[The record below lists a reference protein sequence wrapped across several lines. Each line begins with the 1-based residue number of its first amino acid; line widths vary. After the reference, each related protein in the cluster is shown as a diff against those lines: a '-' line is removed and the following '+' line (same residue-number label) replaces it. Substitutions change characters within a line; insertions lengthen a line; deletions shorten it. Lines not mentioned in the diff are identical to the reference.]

1 MSVAVIVVAGGSG
14 TRVGQEVNKVYLPI
28 RQRATLTYSLETM
41 QRATVVDE
49 IVLVV
54 RDEDRS
60 AATAAAAAVPV
71 TKPFHIVIGG
81 SSRQLSELAGLE
93 AIATPIES
101 GEIDLVAIHDG
112 ARPFATNTLL
122 ESVLA
127 SARAEGG
134 AIPGLFIDGPV
145 YRREGG
151 RIELLPAGGLRRV
164 QTPQAFRARP
174 LLEAYRRAS
183 AAGFEGIDTAET
195 IERFADLTTMVVAGD
210 PRNIK
215 LTFVEDFFVAED
227 LALRWEPGCWLD
239 AVD

>member
-28 RQRATLTYSLETM
+28 RRRATLTYSLETLE
-41 QRATVVDE
+41 RATVVDE

-54 RDEDRS
+54 RDEDRP
-60 AATAAAAAVPV
+60 AAAAAAAAVPISKPLHTV
-71 TKPFHIVIGG
+71 TGG

-93 AIATPIES
+93 AIASSIES

-112 ARPFATNTLL
+112 ARPFATTTLL

-127 SARAEGG
+127 SARAKGG
-134 AIPGLFIDGPV
+134 AIPGLVIDGPV

-151 RIELLPAGGLRRV
+151 RIEPLPAGGLRRV
-164 QTPQAFRARP
+164 QTPQAFRAQP

-195 IERFADLTTMVVAGD
+195 IERFADLTTVVVAGD